1 LFAKLLVANRGEI
14 ALRVMRTCRELGIGT
29 VAVYSEADRSALH
42 VRYAD
47 EAYLLGPAPSR
58 ESYLNIPRII
68 ELTKRCGAEAIHP
81 GYGFLSENAD
91 FAQACRNADIAFV
104 GPPSDAMRLLGDKVA
119 ARRCMREVR
128 VPVIPGVDAV
138 VDYREAKATAK
149 DVGYPVLIK
158 AAAGGGGKGIRLVH
172 NAEEL
177 HGALR
182 VASSEAASSFG
193 DRGVYVEKFLEPVRH
208 IEVQIIADQHG
219 NAVALGERECSIQRR
234 HQKLVE
240 ESPSVAVDQPL
251 RERLMAAAVAAAKA
265 SGYQNA
271 GTVEFLMDSDGQFY
285 FLEVNARLQV
295 EHPVT
300 ECVAG
305 VDLVADQVR
314 VAAGEALLYRQ
325 EDIDLEGW
333 AIECRIAAEDPY
345 RNFLPSVG
353 RIDYVHEPSGP
364 GVRVDSSLFDG
375 AEIPYHY
382 DPLLA
387 KVIAW
392 GRDRAEALQ
401 RMQRALQEFTVVG
414 IQTNIPFHLQLL
426 DDARF
431 LEGRFHTGFL
441 DQEFTMGMGDGQD
454 EEQVALLAAALLCHL
469 KKRQPASAALVPG
482 DSSRWRAAGRTQ
494 NMRARDWAG
503 RGARWG
509 QSIG

>member
-1 LFAKLLVANRGEI
+1 MFRKLLVANRGEI
-14 ALRVMRTCRELGIGT
+14 ALRVMRTCREMGIAT
-29 VAVYSEADRSALH
+29 VAVYSEVDRSALH

-68 ELTKRCGAEAIHP
+68 DLARRCGAEAIHP

-91 FAQACRNADIAFV
+91 FAHACREADIAFV
-104 GPPSDAMRLLGDKVA
+104 GPTPEAMHLLGDKVA
-119 ARRCMREVR
+119 ARRCMREAG
-128 VPVIPGVDAV
+128 VPVIPGVDMV
-138 VDYREAKATAK
+138 VDYREAETAAK
-149 DVGYPVLIK
+149 DVGYPILIK

-177 HGALR
+177 ESALR
-182 VASSEAASSFG
+182 IASSEAASAFG
-193 DRGVYVEKFLEPVRH
+193 DHGVYVEKFLEPVRH
-208 IEVQIIADQHG
+208 IEVQIIADRHG

-251 RERLMAAAVAAAKA
+251 RERLMAAAVAAARA
-265 SGYQNA
+265 SGYENA
-271 GTVEFLMDSDGQFY
+271 GTVEFLMDSDRQFY

-300 ECVAG
+300 EWVTG
-305 VDLVADQVR
+305 VDLVADQIR
-314 VAAGEALLYRQ
+314 VATGEPLPYQQ
-325 EDIDLEGW
+325 EDVTLRGW

-345 RNFLPSVG
+345 NNFLPSVG
-353 RIDYVHEPSGP
+353 RIDYVYEPSGP
-364 GVRVDSSLFDG
+364 GIRVDSSLFDE
-375 AEIPYHY
+375 AQIPYHY

-387 KVIAW
+387 KAIAW
-392 GRDRAEALQ
+392 GHDRSEALQ
-401 RMQRALQEFTVVG
+401 RMQRALREFVVVG

-431 LEGRFHTGFL
+431 LEGRFHTSFL
-441 DQEFTMGMGDGQD
+441 EQEFTMGAGDGQD
-454 EEQVALLAAALLCHL
+454 EEQVALLAVALLCHL
-469 KKRQPASAALVPG
+469 KRRQLTATALAPG

-494 NMRARDWAG
+494 NMQARDWAT
-503 RGARWG
+503 RGARWAR
-509 QSIG
+509 SIS